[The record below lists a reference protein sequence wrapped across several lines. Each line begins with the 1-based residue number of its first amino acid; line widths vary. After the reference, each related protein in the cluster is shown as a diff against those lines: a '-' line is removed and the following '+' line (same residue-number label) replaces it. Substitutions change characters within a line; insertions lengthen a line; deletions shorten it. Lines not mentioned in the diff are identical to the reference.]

1 MSPYRLE
8 FSHLPRITLPLIKE
22 YQIKVVEETGKLI
35 RMARLKKGLSLEEL
49 AAKINI
55 SAATIAKI
63 EKGERNFRMTT
74 FFSIGEAL
82 EVNFS
87 TLVGDDEVILKRLLD
102 FE

>member
-1 MSPYRLE
+1 M
-8 FSHLPRITLPLIKE
+8 KE
-22 YQIKVVEETGKLI
+22 DQKKVVEETGNLI
-35 RMARLKKGLSLEEL
+35 RITRIKKGLSLEEL
-49 AAKINI
+49 AKKSNVT
-55 SAATIAKI
+55 AATIIKI

-87 TLVGDDEVILKRLLD
+87 TLVGDEEIILKRLLD